1 MDDRR
6 KHISFKNNDRE
17 NELLKWINKMSETYG
32 FSTYIK
38 ILIENDMKANKGGSD
53 CDSIYKSR

>member
-1 MDDRR
+1 MEDRR

-17 NELLKWINKMSETYG
+17 NKLLEWVNKKSETYG

-38 ILIENDMKANKGGSD
+38 ILIENDMLNSKGVD
-53 CDSIYKSR
+53 KDDNTY